1 MVYQIRQL
9 TPTAFGFEATTEFV
23 HNAYTHTVTGGAP
36 CIVTGPTTW
45 TACP

>member
-1 MVYQIRQL
+1 MYQIRQI

-23 HNAYTHTVTGGAP
+23 KNAYSKTVTGGAP
-36 CIVTGPTTW
+36 CVVTGANTW